1 MKASRQVALSLAFS
15 LLLPGFALAVSP
27 DAEYDSHIQPLAQIS
42 QSLPPIQGTG
52 GGFNT
57 YGSNPAYNNTYN
69 NPYSNP
75 NANTNTNTNTGYQPY
90 GQTQQYTP
98 YNSNYG
104 QQPPLQGYVVTAP
117 PGTVV
122 TATMSSPVSSD
133 FARVGDRFNATL
145 GAPIASGGSVILPAG
160 SQMEGQVVMVKPAGR
175 AGKNGELEVRFT
187 SAMLPNGQRVPLSA
201 RIQTEDG
208 TGIIKGG
215 STAGRL
221 GRAAVTTGVGAGL
234 GAALGTAMGPLSGG
248 GVGRGAIYGTA
259 LGAGMGALGSA
270 VQKGKAAVIESGEP
284 LNIVLDQPLTTSP
297 GAMGGNMGGN
307 TGYAQPNYSQTNYAQ
322 PSGDSSFQ
330 YYNNSV
336 PQNPQPYNYYG
347 N

>member
-1 MKASRQVALSLAFS
+1 MKASCQIAASIALGIMM
-15 LLLPGFALAVSP
+15 PGLVMAASP
-27 DAEYDSHIQPLAQIS
+27 VDYSPAYPQPVAQIS
-42 QSLPPIQGTG
+42 QSLPPMQG
-52 GGFNT
+52 GG
-57 YGSNPAYNNTYN
+57 YQPGGYPSYNNTYN
-69 NPYSNP
+69 NPNG
-75 NANTNTNTNTGYQPY
+75 GYQTYGQNQSQYSTAPY
-90 GQTQQYTP
+90 GGQSY
-98 YNSNYG
+98 

-122 TATMSSPVSSD
+122 SATLSSPVSSD

-145 GAPIASGGSVILPAG
+145 GSPIASGSNIILPAG

-175 AGKNGELEVRFT
+175 AGKNGELDIRFT
-187 SAMLPNGQRVPLSA
+187 SAILPNGQRVPLSA

-270 VQKGKAAVIESGEP
+270 VQKGRPAVLESGQP

-297 GAMGGNMGGN
+297 GSMTAP
-307 TGYAQPNYSQTNYAQ
+307 GYGQPQSQ
-322 PSGDSSFQ
+322 PDSGFQ
-330 YYNNSV
+330 YYGPNNSS
-336 PQNPQPYNYYG
+336 PQNPQPYQNYGY
-347 N
+347 

>member
-15 LLLPGFALAVSP
+15 LLLPGFALAASS
-27 DAEYDSHIQPLAQIS
+27 DTDYDSNIQPLAQIS
-42 QSLPPIQGTG
+42 QSLPPLQGTG
-52 GGFNT
+52 GYNNT
-57 YGSNPAYNNTYN
+57 YGTNPSYNNTYN
-69 NPYSNP
+69 NPAP
-75 NANTNTNTNTGYQPY
+75 AYQPY
-90 GQTQQYTP
+90 GQTQQYGQ
-98 YNSNYG
+98 YNNNTNYG

-122 TATMSSPVSSD
+122 SATMSSPISSD

-145 GAPIASGGSVILPAG
+145 GAPIASGGNVILPAG

-187 SAMLPNGQRVPLSA
+187 GATLPNGQRVPLSA

-215 STAGRL
+215 STAGRF

-297 GAMGGNMGGN
+297 SAMGSNMGGG
-307 TGYAQPNYSQTNYAQ
+307 GYSQPNYSQ

-330 YYNNSV
+330 YYNNSA